1 MNQSEQVTETFV
13 VKKERVQF
21 DKKIQFDRDK
31 TEYLILR
38 QDQEH
43 EDVVLRSQ

>member
-1 MNQSEQVTETFV
+1 MNQSERLTETFV
-13 VKKERVQF
+13 VKKERVQSWQ
-21 DKKIQFDRDK
+21 KIQFDRDK

-43 EDVVLRSQ
+43 EDVVLRP